1 MFFIILFTVLS
12 VIGSVSIYIFTG
24 LYQNLAFLV
33 WFPVVIYIAIWFVLF
48 VLLCLYI
55 AISSQF
61 LSKKKPQ
68 KKPSR
73 YSQWVLSQAGDII
86 KAIVGVH
93 VSMTKEDKEFF
104 KELRKSK
111 KQYIFVANHTSN
123 LDQFLLWSLFKNV
136 PVIALSKPEIQN
148 MPIIGNYS
156 YIAGNISINRDNPM
170 QALRGISNSV
180 KMLKDNPT
188 TCLSM
193 FPEGTRSKTGKL
205 AEFHATT
212 FIIAEKSKLPI
223 VIIGVQ
229 NANAATKRFFRR
241 TVVYLDLVKVL
252 EPSELEKMSTQQMS
266 DVSHDLLASYLEEHK
281 NRLYK
286 EAIVKE

>member
-1 MFFIILFTVLS
+1 MFFIILFTILS
-12 VIGSVSIYIFTG
+12 AVGSACTYIFTG

-33 WFPVVIYIAIWFVLF
+33 WFPLVCFVVYWLVL
-48 VLLCLYI
+48 LGILCLYI

-61 LSKKKPQ
+61 ISKKKPQ
-68 KKPSR
+68 KKPSM

-86 KAIVGVH
+86 KAVVGVH

-180 KMLKDNPT
+180 KMLKENPT

-193 FPEGTRSKTGKL
+193 FPEGTRSKTGEL
-205 AEFHATT
+205 GEFHATT
-212 FIIAEKSKLPI
+212 FIIPEKSKLPVALLTI
-223 VIIGVQ
+223 Q

-241 TVVYLDLVKVL
+241 TVIYLDLVRVL
-252 EPSELEKMSTQQMS
+252 ETEELEKMSTQQMS
-266 DVSHDLLASYLEEHK
+266 DISRELIAKHLEETK
-281 NRLYK
+281 DRLYK
-286 EAIVKE
+286 EALVK